1 MAEYMTDNLLN
12 MLLWRDLAIFLL
24 ICAPVGVVVSLLLIV
39 KPQFMECL
47 NRVANRWVTAR
58 RLNQFLD
65 QSISIEHWFYR
76 HHRAFGATVMLGSLY
91 IFIYFGILFDKVYA
105 LQHLNWKI
113 LPKLMDGLLDALVL
127 SSLTGAVT
135 AFMVGLFLWLR
146 PSLLK
151 GIEVEA
157 NQWISSRRAIKML
170 EVPRDQVEKFVA
182 RHMQRVGWL
191 LLLGNIYLFFLTF
204 HLLM

>member
-1 MAEYMTDNLLN
+1 MHTDPANVF
-12 MLLWRDLAIFLL
+12 LWRELAIFLL
-24 ICAPVGVVVSLLLIV
+24 ISAPLGVAVSLLLIV
-39 KPQFMECL
+39 KPQLVEYF
-47 NRVANRWVTAR
+47 NRWANRWVTAR

-65 QSISIEHWFYR
+65 RSISIEHWFYR
-76 HHRAFGATVMLGSLY
+76 HHRGLGAVVMLGALY
-91 IFIYFGILFDKVYA
+91 IVIYFGVLFDKAYA
-105 LQHLNWKI
+105 LERLNWGMP
-113 LPKLMDGLLDALVL
+113 LRLQDGLLDALVL
-127 SSLTGAVT
+127 SSLTGAVA

-170 EVPRDQVEKFVA
+170 EVPRDQIELFVA

-191 LLLGNIYLFFLTF
+191 LLLGSIYLFSFTF

>member
-1 MAEYMTDNLLN
+1 MHTDPAN
-12 MLLWRDLAIFLL
+12 MFLWRELAIFLL
-24 ICAPVGVVVSLLLIV
+24 IFAPLGVAVSLLLIV
-39 KPQFMECL
+39 KPQLVEYF
-47 NRVANRWVTAR
+47 NRWANRWVTAR

-65 QSISIEHWFYR
+65 RSISIEHWFYR
-76 HHRAFGATVMLGSLY
+76 HHRGLGAVVMLGALY
-91 IFIYFGILFDKVYA
+91 IVIYFGALFDKAYA
-105 LQHLNWKI
+105 LERLNWGMP
-113 LPKLMDGLLDALVL
+113 PKLQDGLLDALVL

-170 EVPRDQVEKFVA
+170 EVPRDQIELFVA
-182 RHMQRVGWL
+182 HHMQRVGWL
-191 LLLGNIYLFFLTF
+191 LLLGSIYLFFFTF
-204 HLLM
+204 HFLM